1 MSEMENKGLFSSLE
15 ISAIGEMMNISLGSS
30 ATAISTLLDRRVNIT
45 TPRVSVRNIDEFE
58 FTNMEPALAVDITYI
73 EGLNGSNLM
82 LLRRADVRKI
92 LEIMMMTEI
101 PEEDFEL
108 DELSMSAV
116 CEVMNQM
123 MGSAATAMSEIM
135 GETVNIST
143 PVAFEVDDANSF
155 KTKYFD
161 EDNPMV
167 IVSFDLDIEDC
178 LNSEFMSL
186 MSVGLVKRMIAAF
199 GITEDFAQTNV
210 ASAEPEM
217 MTQPSQP
224 ASPAPAQSMAPPS
237 GADAPAAPPV
247 QPEMHMPP
255 GGQAAPQAYD
265 PYQQAAPQGYP
276 PQGYPYPYPYP
287 PQQQYYAPPPPE
299 PRIVNVQ
306 NMTNQFN
313 NLTQL
318 SKAEEGNLDLIMSVP
333 LQISVEIGRT
343 RKQVKDILSLSQGS
357 LVVLDKLAGEQVDV
371 FVNGQHFAKGDVVVV
386 GDNFGV
392 RITEIIKNPDLL
404 IKND

>member
-45 TPRVSVRNIDEFE
+45 TPRVSVRNINEFE

-155 KTKYFD
+155 KNKYFD

-167 IVSFDLDIEDC
+167 IVAFDLDIEDC

-199 GITEDFAQTNV
+199 GITEDFAQGNV

-217 MTQPSQP
+217 MAQPQQ
-224 ASPAPAQSMAPPS
+224 PAPAAQAPS
-237 GADAPAAPPV
+237 AQAAPAAAPPPV
-247 QPEMHMPP
+247 QPDM
-255 GGQAAPQAYD
+255 QAAPGAQAPPPGYD

-287 PQQQYYAPPPPE
+287 PQQQYYAPAPPE
-299 PRIVNVQ
+299 PRIMNVQ

-357 LVVLDKLAGEQVDV
+357 LVVLDKLAGEQVDI

>member
-1 MSEMENKGLFSSLE
+1 MSEGDNKGLFSALE
-15 ISAIGEMMNISLGSS
+15 TSAIGEMMNISLGSS
-30 ATAISTLLDRRVNIT
+30 ATAISTLLDRRVSIT
-45 TPRVSVRNIDEFE
+45 TPRVSVKTIDEFE
-58 FTNMEPALAVDITYI
+58 FTNMEPALAVDITYV

-82 LLRRADVRKI
+82 LLRKADVRKI

-135 GETVNIST
+135 GEPVNIST
-143 PVAFEVDDANSF
+143 PVAFEVEDANEF
-155 KTKYFD
+155 KKKYFE

-178 LNSEFMSL
+178 LNSEFMAM
-186 MSVGLVKRMIAAF
+186 MSVGLVKKMVGAF
-199 GITEDFAQTNV
+199 GITEDMAQ
-210 ASAEPEM
+210 ASEPAAPE
-217 MTQPSQP
+217 
-224 ASPAPAQSMAPPS
+224 PAPQPEA
-237 GADAPAAPPV
+237 APAAAQPAAAPPPPAGDP
-247 QPEMHMPP
+247 QAAAAPP
-255 GGQAAPQAYD
+255 GYPPYPPQTPPPGYD
-265 PYQQAAPQGYP
+265 PYAQTP
-276 PQGYPYPYPYP
+276 PPGYPYPYP
-287 PQQQYYAPPPPE
+287 PQPQYYAPPE
-299 PRIVNVQ
+299 PRMINVQ

-318 SKAEEGNLDLIMSVP
+318 TKSEEGNLDLIMSVP

-343 RKQVKDILSLSQGS
+343 KKQVKDILSLSQGS

-371 FVNGQHFAKGDVVVV
+371 FVNGQHVAKGDVVVV
-386 GDNFGV
+386 EDNFGV
-392 RITEIIKNPDLL
+392 RITEIIKNPDQL